1 MNMPSVE
8 MYLEVRSLA
17 RTLMRGERRG
27 HTLSPTDLFYEAYL
41 RLNPFLAESEKDIGE
56 FRG

>member
-1 MNMPSVE
+1 MPSVE